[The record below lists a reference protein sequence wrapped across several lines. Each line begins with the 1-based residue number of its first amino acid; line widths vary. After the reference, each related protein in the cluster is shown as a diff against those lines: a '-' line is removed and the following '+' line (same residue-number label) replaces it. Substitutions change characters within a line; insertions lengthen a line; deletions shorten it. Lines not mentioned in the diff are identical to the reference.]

1 VRITVLGKSP
11 SWQDAGGACSGYL
24 LEEGDTRLLVD
35 CGNGVFAKL
44 RERLDY
50 LDVTAVVVTH
60 MHADHCL
67 DVVPF
72 AYALTYSPRQQP
84 VPVAGYTGTD
94 VPVRPHLLVPRGGVD
109 VLRHLSALWGNDALV
124 DTAFATQEY
133 APGDAIDVGEVR
145 LSFALVPHYLP
156 TFAIAVTPSAGG
168 PRCVFGAD
176 CCPNEEI
183 VDFARDSD
191 LLILEA
197 TLPRP
202 ERDGIR
208 GHLTAAEAGEH
219 ARRAAASRLV
229 ITHISDELDADHA
242 RRAAEKTF
250 GDSVHVAAEGA
261 VYEI

>member
-1 VRITVLGKSP
+1 MRITVLGKSP

-24 LEEGDTRLLVD
+24 VEEGDTRLLVD

-50 LDVTAVVVTH
+50 LDITAVAVTH

-67 DVVPF
+67 DVIPF

-84 VPVAGYTGTD
+84 VPVAGYSGTD
-94 VPVRPHLLVPRGGVD
+94 VPARPHLLVPRGGVEA
-109 VLRHLSALWGNDALV
+109 LRHLSGIWGNDALV

-133 APGDAIDVGEVR
+133 TPGDEIVVGELR
-145 LSFALVPHYLP
+145 LRFALVPHYLP
-156 TFAIAVTPSAGG
+156 TFAIGVTPVDGG

-183 VDFARDSD
+183 VDFARDAD
-191 LLILEA
+191 LLLLEA

-208 GHLTAAEAGEH
+208 GHLTATEAGDH
-219 ARRAAASRLV
+219 ARRAGVGRLV
-229 ITHISDELDADHA
+229 ITHISDELDADHSK
-242 RRAAEKTF
+242 RDAEESF
-250 GDSVHVAAEGA
+250 GDKVTVAAEGA